1 VIYIGK
7 KAIDHDRLFKEL
19 LETFFEEFI
28 TIFFPELHRVINFS
42 GLRFLQQEL
51 FTDVTIGDKHR
62 VDLLAEVGL
71 HGEEGLILIHIES
84 QAQYQEDFAKRMFIY
99 FSRLYQ
105 KFNRKILPI
114 AIFSYNTPH
123 EEPDSFQIGFPFFD
137 VMRFNF
143 YTLELKKRNWRDYLQ
158 NDNPAAAALMSK
170 MGYQRNE
177 KVQVKK
183 EFLRMLVRLQLDPA
197 RKKLLTGFFEAYL
210 KLNKREEEQLKI
222 ELNQLPAEE
231 VDKIMEITTSWH
243 EKGRMEGEAAGVI
256 KGEAAGII
264 KGEAAG
270 IIKGK
275 LETAR
280 KMLAK
285 SLPNDLIM
293 ELTGLTLDEIAKLKN

>member
-28 TIFFPELHRVINFS
+28 TIFFPDLRRVINFS
-42 GLRFLQQEL
+42 GLCFLEQEL

-71 HGEEGLILIHIES
+71 HGEDGLILIHIES

-123 EEPDSFQIGFPFFD
+123 DEPDSFQIGFPFFD
-137 VMRFNF
+137 VILFNF

-158 NDNPAAAALMSK
+158 NDNPAAVALMSK
-170 MGYQRNE
+170 MGYRRNE

-183 EFLRMLVRLQLDPA
+183 EFRRMLIRLQLDLA
-197 RKKLLTGFFEAYL
+197 RKKLLTGFFETYL
-210 KLNKREEEQLKI
+210 KLNKREEEQLKT
-222 ELNQLPAEE
+222 ELNQLPEEE
-231 VDKIMEITTSWH
+231 VDKIMELTTSWH
-243 EKGRMEGEAAGVI
+243 EQGRREGEAD
-256 KGEAAGII
+256 
-264 KGEAAG
+264 G

-275 LETAR
+275 KDGKLENKLENKLETAR
-280 KMLAK
+280 NMLAK
-285 SLPNDLIM
+285 GFSNDLIM
-293 ELTGLTLDEIAKLKN
+293 ELTGLTSDEFAKLKPIN

>member
-231 VDKIMEITTSWH
+231 VDKIMELTTSWH
-243 EKGRMEGEAAGVI
+243 EQGRMEGEIKGRMEGEA
-256 KGEAAGII
+256 KN
-264 KGEAAG
+264 
-270 IIKGK
+270 K
-275 LETAR
+275 LEIAR
-280 KMLAK
+280 NMLAK
-285 SLPNDLIM
+285 GFSNDLIM
-293 ELTGLTLDEIAKLKN
+293 ELTGLTSDEIAKLKPTN